1 MKSNLNQEINYNDL
15 LVKIIQNITE
25 IDLNSIKQ
33 NKKRSFSYINYFN
46 SKRNKNL
53 KLFKKTSIDDKNL
66 KKCFSPEY
74 INNNINF
81 DKNNS
86 LNLNTKQTF
95 NKINNFFSQTKRR
108 RNFILKSEIYEINTK
123 KEKTNKNNIIINN
136 NNINLE
142 SEEDKIKNINI
153 NKESDNLISNYYK
166 NNIKDNIINQNEI
179 STKNMM
185 NEDNNDKN
193 KFNFSINNNN
203 INNNINNYFY
213 NYTFPSMIPFMN
225 YNNNNYIDNN
235 KINENDYINLSKTQ
249 TGCQILINKIIS
261 DTEFANEILFQKIK
275 NNLKDICTNIF
286 GSSMIKILFQ
296 NLSFQNMN
304 LFLDSIKDCLIN
316 ICQTEI
322 GSRVM
327 QSIIDIIKDNN
338 ILLNKLIN
346 YLNNNNLLIISKSSY
361 GHYFIKY
368 YLSKIHKKEFNNF
381 IYIFIF
387 NNFIELTQDKFGVC
401 IVQRAFEESDKE
413 DFDKL
418 LKLTEQNFKLLINHN
433 FGIYLFEYIFIKIK
447 SISKFKEFFSLIK
460 LIEENIIE
468 YCTNKYSSILL
479 EKLFEK
485 GDGTYNEHIINNLIK
500 FHIDEIINIIIH
512 QNGYYVIKKAMKLK
526 DKKIKKQI
534 IKSLKDNIYKL
545 KPGSRNVSIVNSFCN
560 EYAEYL

>member
-33 NKKRSFSYINYFN
+33 NKKRFFSYINYFD

-81 DKNNS
+81 DNKNS
-86 LNLNTKQTF
+86 LNLNTEQTS
-95 NKINNFFSQTKRR
+95 NKINNYVSQSKRR
-108 RNFILKSEIYEINTK
+108 RNFILKSEIYELNTK
-123 KEKTNKNNIIINN
+123 KEKTNENKNIINN
-136 NNINLE
+136 NINFE

-166 NNIKDNIINQNEI
+166 NNIENNIINQNEI

-203 INNNINNYFY
+203 YFY

-225 YNNNNYIDNN
+225 YNNNNYIDNNN

-346 YLNNNNLLIISKSSY
+346 YLNNNNLLIMSKSSY

-485 GDGTYNEHIINNLIK
+485 GDETYNEHIINNLIK
-500 FHIDEIINIIIH
+500 FHYDEIINIIIH

-545 KPGSRNVSIVNSFCN
+545 EPGSRNVSIVNSFCN

>member
-33 NKKRSFSYINYFN
+33 NKKRFFSYINYFD

-153 NKESDNLISNYYK
+153 NKETDNLIRNYYK
-166 NNIKDNIINQNEI
+166 NNIEDNIINQNEI
-179 STKNMM
+179 STKNIMS
-185 NEDNNDKN
+185 EDNNDKN

-485 GDGTYNEHIINNLIK
+485 GDETYNEHIINNLIK
-500 FHIDEIINIIIH
+500 FHNDEIINIIIH

>member
-166 NNIKDNIINQNEI
+166 NNIEDNIINQNEI

-485 GDGTYNEHIINNLIK
+485 GDETYNEHIINNLIK

>member
-1 MKSNLNQEINYNDL
+1 
-15 LVKIIQNITE
+15 
-25 IDLNSIKQ
+25 
-33 NKKRSFSYINYFN
+33 
-46 SKRNKNL
+46 
-53 KLFKKTSIDDKNL
+53 
-66 KKCFSPEY
+66 
-74 INNNINF
+74 
-81 DKNNS
+81 
-86 LNLNTKQTF
+86 
-95 NKINNFFSQTKRR
+95 
-108 RNFILKSEIYEINTK
+108 
-123 KEKTNKNNIIINN
+123 
-136 NNINLE
+136 
-142 SEEDKIKNINI
+142 
-153 NKESDNLISNYYK
+153 
-166 NNIKDNIINQNEI
+166 
-179 STKNMM
+179 MM

-225 YNNNNYIDNN
+225 YNNNNYIDNNN

-485 GDGTYNEHIINNLIK
+485 GDETYNEHIINNLIK
-500 FHIDEIINIIIH
+500 FHNDEIINIIIH

-545 KPGSRNVSIVNSFCN
+545 EPGSRNVSIVNSFCN

>member
-33 NKKRSFSYINYFN
+33 NKKRFFSYINYFD

-81 DKNNS
+81 DNKNS
-86 LNLNTKQTF
+86 LNLNTEQTS
-95 NKINNFFSQTKRR
+95 NKINNYVSQSKRR
-108 RNFILKSEIYEINTK
+108 RNFILKSEIYELNAK
-123 KEKTNKNNIIINN
+123 KEKTNENKNIINN
-136 NNINLE
+136 NINFE

-166 NNIKDNIINQNEI
+166 NNIEDNIINQNEI

-460 LIEENIIE
+460 LIEENIIV

-485 GDGTYNEHIINNLIK
+485 GDETYNEHIINNLIK
-500 FHIDEIINIIIH
+500 FHNDEIINIIIH

>member
-153 NKESDNLISNYYK
+153 NKETDNLIRNYYK
-166 NNIKDNIINQNEI
+166 NNIEDNIINQNEI
-179 STKNMM
+179 STKNIMS
-185 NEDNNDKN
+185 EDNNDKN

-485 GDGTYNEHIINNLIK
+485 GDETYNEHIINNLIK
-500 FHIDEIINIIIH
+500 FHNDEIINIIIH

>member
-33 NKKRSFSYINYFN
+33 NKKRSFSYINYFD

-153 NKESDNLISNYYK
+153 NKETDNLIRNYYK
-166 NNIKDNIINQNEI
+166 NNIEDNIINQNEI
-179 STKNMM
+179 STKNIMS
-185 NEDNNDKN
+185 EDNNDKN

-485 GDGTYNEHIINNLIK
+485 GDETYNEHIINNLIK
-500 FHIDEIINIIIH
+500 FHYDEIINIIIH

>member
-153 NKESDNLISNYYK
+153 NKETDNLIRNYYK
-166 NNIKDNIINQNEI
+166 NNIEDNIINQNEI
-179 STKNMM
+179 STKNIMS
-185 NEDNNDKN
+185 EDNNDKN

-387 NNFIELTQDKFGVC
+387 NNLIELTQDKFGVC
-401 IVQRAFEESDKE
+401 IVQKAFEESDKE

-433 FGIYLFEYIFIKIK
+433 FGVYLFEYIFIKIK
-447 SISKFKEFFSLIK
+447 NISKFKEFFSLIK
-460 LIEENIIE
+460 LIEQNIIE

-485 GDGTYNEHIINNLIK
+485 GDETYNEHIINNLIK
-500 FHIDEIINIIIH
+500 FHNDEIINIIIH

>member
-166 NNIKDNIINQNEI
+166 NNIEDNIINQNEI

-485 GDGTYNEHIINNLIK
+485 GDETYNEHIINNLIK
-500 FHIDEIINIIIH
+500 FHNDEIINIIIH

>member
-166 NNIKDNIINQNEI
+166 NNIENNIINQNEI

-387 NNFIELTQDKFGVC
+387 NNLIELTQDKFGVC
-401 IVQRAFEESDKE
+401 IVQKAFEESDKE

-433 FGIYLFEYIFIKIK
+433 FGVYLFEYIFIKIK
-447 SISKFKEFFSLIK
+447 NISKFKEFFSLIK
-460 LIEENIIE
+460 LIEQNIIE

-485 GDGTYNEHIINNLIK
+485 GDETYNEHIINNLIK
-500 FHIDEIINIIIH
+500 FHYDEIINIIIH

>member
-33 NKKRSFSYINYFN
+33 NKKRFFSYINYFD

-81 DKNNS
+81 DNKNS
-86 LNLNTKQTF
+86 LNLNTEQTS
-95 NKINNFFSQTKRR
+95 NKINNYVSQSKRR
-108 RNFILKSEIYEINTK
+108 RNFILKSEIYELNAK
-123 KEKTNKNNIIINN
+123 KEKTNENKNIINN
-136 NNINLE
+136 NINFE

-166 NNIKDNIINQNEI
+166 NNIEDNIINQNEI

-225 YNNNNYIDNN
+225 YNNNNYIDNNN

-485 GDGTYNEHIINNLIK
+485 GDETYNEHIINNLIK

-545 KPGSRNVSIVNSFCN
+545 EPGSRNVSIVNSFCN

>member
-33 NKKRSFSYINYFN
+33 NKKRFFSYINYFD

-81 DKNNS
+81 DNKNS
-86 LNLNTKQTF
+86 LNLNTEQTS
-95 NKINNFFSQTKRR
+95 NKINNYVSQSKRR
-108 RNFILKSEIYEINTK
+108 RNFILKSEIYELNTK
-123 KEKTNKNNIIINN
+123 KEKTNENKNIINN
-136 NNINLE
+136 NINFE

-166 NNIKDNIINQNEI
+166 NNIEDNIINQNEI

-304 LFLDSIKDCLIN
+304 LFLDSIKECLIN

-485 GDGTYNEHIINNLIK
+485 GDETYNEHIINNLIK
-500 FHIDEIINIIIH
+500 FHNDEIINIIIH